1 MAVLA
6 PCVGFAAL
14 PGADPPRSDSGLK
27 KVWGAAAGPGLAGS
41 GRAVAVKTKAG
52 AAEGN
57 VAKGDVAGGVG
68 VKPT

>member
-1 MAVLA
+1 MA

-27 KVWGAAAGPGLAGS
+27 KVLGAAVSPGLAGS
-41 GRAVAVKTKAG
+41 GREVAVETKAG
-52 AAEGN
+52 SAEGN
-57 VAKGDVAGGVG
+57 VADGVGVG